1 MVDPPSVPEER
12 LADWRRA
19 ETVTDT
25 PFSAPGLT
33 VTAHVQ
39 LYEDTRLRATVRD
52 RTGVDRSWRFFLA
65 TRLELTPRPPVT
77 GALRGLVASRA
88 AHGFADRLESH
99 GFERVERVER
109 RSLRVGDDDARLFG
123 YDARCRVEGITLSV
137 DGWLAV
143 WAPDRDFRLAGGA
156 YPTAVVEGEDGSG
169 NESARAETAAA
180 LADCL
185 DPAVFRAELLEL
197 IRGVG

>member
-1 MVDPPSVPEER
+1 MVAPPSVPEER
-12 LADWRRA
+12 LTDWRRA
-19 ETVTDT
+19 NDLSDT
-25 PFSAPGLT
+25 PFAAPGLT
-33 VTAHVQ
+33 VTARIL
-39 LYEDTRLRATVRD
+39 LYEDDRLRAAVRE

-65 TRLELTPRPPVT
+65 TRLELTPSPPVT

-88 AHGFADRLESH
+88 GRGFADRLEDR
-99 GFERVERVER
+99 GFEAVERTER

-123 YDARCRVEGITLSV
+123 YDARCRVDGVTLSV

-143 WAPDRDFRLAGGA
+143 WAPDRTFRLAGGA
-156 YPTAVVEGEDGSG
+156 YPIAVVDDDG
-169 NESARAETAAA
+169 ETADA

-185 DPAVFRAELLEL
+185 DPSAFRAELFEL

>member
-12 LADWRRA
+12 LTDWRRA
-19 ETVTDT
+19 SDLTDT

-33 VTAHVQ
+33 VTARIR
-39 LYEDTRLRATVRD
+39 LYEDDRLRAAVRE

-65 TRLELTPRPPVT
+65 TRLELTPSPPVT

-88 AHGFADRLESH
+88 SRGFTDRLEDR
-99 GFERVERVER
+99 GFEAVERTER
-109 RSLRVGDDDARLFG
+109 RSLLVGDDDARLFG
-123 YDARCRVEGITLSV
+123 YDARCRVDGVSLSV

-143 WAPDRDFRLAGGA
+143 WAPDRAFRLAGGA
-156 YPTAVVEGEDGSG
+156 YPIAVVDGAG
-169 NESARAETAAA
+169 PTADA
-180 LADCL
+180 LANCL
-185 DPAVFRAELLEL
+185 DPSAFRSELFEL

>member
-1 MVDPPSVPEER
+1 MVEPPSIPEDR

-19 ETVTDT
+19 NDLSDT
-25 PFSAPGLT
+25 PFAAPGLT
-33 VTAHVQ
+33 VTARIL
-39 LYEDTRLRATVRD
+39 LYEDDRLRAAVRE

-65 TRLELTPRPPVT
+65 TRLELTPSPPVT

-88 AHGFADRLESH
+88 SRGFADRLEDR
-99 GFERVERVER
+99 GFESVERTER

-123 YDARCRVEGITLSV
+123 YDAHCRVDDVSLSV

-143 WAPDRDFRLAGGA
+143 WAPDRSFRLAGGA
-156 YPTAVVEGEDGSG
+156 YPIAVVDGDG
-169 NESARAETAAA
+169 ETADA

-185 DPAVFRAELLEL
+185 DPSAFRAELFEL

>member
-1 MVDPPSVPEER
+1 MVEPPSVPEDR

-19 ETVTDT
+19 NDLSDT
-25 PFSAPGLT
+25 PFAAPGLT
-33 VTAHVQ
+33 VTARIL
-39 LYEDTRLRATVRD
+39 LYEDDRLRAAVRE

-65 TRLELTPRPPVT
+65 TRLELTPSPPVT

-88 AHGFADRLESH
+88 SRGFADRLEDR
-99 GFERVERVER
+99 GFESVERTER

-123 YDARCRVEGITLSV
+123 YDARCRVDGVTLSV

-143 WAPDRDFRLAGGA
+143 WAPDRSFRLAGGA
-156 YPTAVVEGEDGSG
+156 YPIAVVDGDG
-169 NESARAETAAA
+169 DTADA

-185 DPAVFRAELLEL
+185 DPSAFRAELFEL

>member
-1 MVDPPSVPEER
+1 MAEPPSAPEDR

-19 ETVTDT
+19 NDLTDT
-25 PFSAPGLT
+25 PFAAPGLT
-33 VTAHVQ
+33 VTARIL
-39 LYEDTRLRATVRD
+39 LYEDDRLRAAVRE

-65 TRLELTPRPPVT
+65 TRLELAPSPPVT

-88 AHGFADRLESH
+88 SHGFADRLEDR
-99 GFERVERVER
+99 GFESVERTER

-123 YDARCRVEGITLSV
+123 YDARCRVDGLSLSI

-143 WAPDRDFRLAGGA
+143 WAPDRSFRLAGGA
-156 YPTAVVEGEDGSG
+156 YPIAVVDGG
-169 NESARAETAAA
+169 GETADA

-185 DPAVFRAELLEL
+185 DPSAFRAELFEL

>member
-1 MVDPPSVPEER
+1 MVAPPPIPEDR
-12 LADWRRA
+12 LADWRR
-19 ETVTDT
+19 TDDLTDT

-33 VTAHVQ
+33 VTARSL
-39 LYEDTRLRATVRD
+39 LYEDDRLRTAVRE

-65 TRLELTPRPPVT
+65 TRLELTPSPPVT

-88 AHGFADRLESH
+88 GRGFADRLEDR
-99 GFERVERVER
+99 GFTAVERSDR

-123 YDARCRVEGITLSV
+123 YDARCRVDGLTLSV

-143 WAPDRDFRLAGGA
+143 WAPDGTFRLAGGA
-156 YPTAVVEGEDGSG
+156 YPIAVADGDGKTAD
-169 NESARAETAAA
+169 A

-185 DPAVFRAELLEL
+185 DPSAFRGELFEL

>member
-1 MVDPPSVPEER
+1 MVAPPSVPEDR

-19 ETVTDT
+19 NDLTDT
-25 PFSAPGLT
+25 PFAAPGLT
-33 VTAHVQ
+33 VTARIL
-39 LYEDTRLRATVRD
+39 LYEDDRLRAAVRE

-65 TRLELTPRPPVT
+65 TRLELAPSAPVT
-77 GALRGLVASRA
+77 GPLRGLVASRA
-88 AHGFADRLESH
+88 SRGFADRLEDR
-99 GFERVERVER
+99 GFEAVERTER

-123 YDARCRVEGITLSV
+123 YDAHCRVDDVSLSV

-143 WAPDRDFRLAGGA
+143 WAPDRSFRLAGGA
-156 YPTAVVEGEDGSG
+156 YPIAVVDGDG
-169 NESARAETAAA
+169 ETADA

-185 DPAVFRAELLEL
+185 DPSAFRAELFEL